1 MCIAVKP
8 ADHGDDLEMASLYGV
23 FYCTNNLPIR
33 LIDNN
38 IIRLVRIF
46 APYAAKKLLLLP
58 EKEFFNRIGHK
69 LPFTSFSLNDNSS

>member
-1 MCIAVKP
+1 MCIAVKA

-23 FYCTNNLPIR
+23 FHCTNNLPIR

-46 APYAAKKLLLLP
+46 APY
-58 EKEFFNRIGHK
+58 G
-69 LPFTSFSLNDNSS
+69 